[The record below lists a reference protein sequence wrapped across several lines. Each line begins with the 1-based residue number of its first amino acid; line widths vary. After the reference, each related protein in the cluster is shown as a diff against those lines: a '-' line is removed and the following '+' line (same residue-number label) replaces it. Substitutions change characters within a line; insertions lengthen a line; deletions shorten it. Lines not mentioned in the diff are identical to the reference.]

1 MISPKNFLSD
11 NAKLFVM
18 FKFNTLFVQ
27 VVKETKTGLILSRN
41 ASTSVE
47 ATNLRRNSIVQPQF
61 ATVRMQPF
69 TDPKDANPSWNLE
82 R

>member
-1 MISPKNFLSD
+1 
-11 NAKLFVM
+11 M

-27 VVKETKTGLILSRN
+27 VVKETKTGLILLRN

-47 ATNLRRNSIVQPQF
+47 AMNLKRSSIVQLQF

-69 TDPKDANPSWNLE
+69 TDPKDANPFSNLE